1 MCCSDGYQAGQVP
14 RVSVSGAGQEAGAE
28 LQLLQEE
35 TIKGD
40 YQVRIVIVIIMIV
53 MMMMIIGGLPL
64 PLLHPWRHHHHQGN
78 SHHHQLQ
85 TLLQVGRH

>member
-14 RVSVSGAGQEAGAE
+14 RVSVTGAGQEAGAE

-40 YQVRIVIVIIMIV
+40 YQVRIVIQGHSVRTFSV
-53 MMMMIIGGLPL
+53 RGL
-64 PLLHPWRHHHHQGN
+64 
-78 SHHHQLQ
+78 
-85 TLLQVGRH
+85 